1 MITYKELYAT
11 PLETKVATWK
21 NNEVRLALNERKTE
35 DGEYLYD
42 CVLLDMN
49 TDEVPTEEQLTEAL
63 RNKCIEQITKYD
75 KSAEVNTF
83 YLNDEAHWLDFETR
97 DRVYQG
103 NERLMRMGRTETTLW
118 LDGECYTL
126 PIDTAQDLISKIE
139 VYAKDCYNVTQTH
152 LDKVAELQT
161 IDALIAYDITAGYP
175 EKVRL
180 TI

>member
-1 MITYKELYAT
+1 ME
-11 PLETKVATWK
+11 
-21 NNEVRLALNERKTE
+21 NNEVRLAVNERTTE
-35 DGEYLYD
+35 EGEYLYD

-49 TDEVPTEEQLTEAL
+49 TDAEPTEEQLTEAL
-63 RNKCIEQITKYD
+63 RNKCIEQITEYD

-83 YLNDEAHWLDFETR
+83 YLNDKAYWLDFETR

-103 NERLMRMGRTETTLW
+103 NERLRRMGRTETTLW

-126 PIDTAQDLISKIE
+126 PINKAQDLISRIE

>member
-21 NNEVRLALNERKTE
+21 NNEVRLAVNERKTE

-49 TDEVPTEEQLTEAL
+49 TDAEPTEEQLIEAL
-63 RNKCIEQITKYD
+63 RKKCIEQITEYN
-75 KSAEVNTF
+75 KSAEVKTF
-83 YLNDEAHWLDFETR
+83 YLNGEAHWLDFETR

-103 NERLMRMGRTETTLW
+103 NERLRRMGRTETTLW

-139 VYAKDCYNVTQTH
+139 VYAKDCYNVTQSH
-152 LDKVAELQT
+152 LDKAAELQT
-161 IDALIAYDITAGYP
+161 VDALMVYDITEGYP